1 MAENMRVDV
10 DHLENVKFSIEARG
24 HVILCDQS
32 EQDGGSDEGMTP
44 PELLLA
50 SLASCAGYYAAQ
62 YLRSRKLA
70 MSGSHVTV
78 TADKVRNPTRL
89 DNFKIEVTSP
99 VALTA
104 DQLTG
109 IERAVHLC
117 LVHNTLL
124 AAPTITTVVKVQDG
138 VQVDSTSP
146 VD

>member
-1 MAENMRVDV
+1 MRVDV
-10 DHLENVKFSIEARG
+10 EHLEKVKFSIKARK

-32 EQDGGSDEGMTP
+32 IEDGGGDEGMTP

-62 YLRSRKLA
+62 YLSSRKLA
-70 MSGSHVTV
+70 TSGTQVTV
-78 TADKVRNPTRL
+78 TADKVRHPSRL
-89 DNFKIEVTSP
+89 DNFKIDVTVP

-124 AAPTITTVVKVQDG
+124 ATPAITTTVKTREG
-138 VQVDSTSP
+138 VEAEMAVSA
-146 VD
+146 V